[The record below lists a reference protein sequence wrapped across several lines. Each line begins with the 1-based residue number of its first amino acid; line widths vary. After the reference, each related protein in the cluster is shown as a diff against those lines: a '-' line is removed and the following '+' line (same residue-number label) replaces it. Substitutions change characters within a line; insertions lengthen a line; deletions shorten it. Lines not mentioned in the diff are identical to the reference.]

1 MNADLMFLIVIAI
14 FLTAT
19 YVIDFLKTLLEKKK
33 YSKRKK
39 RTSNVIE
46 IEKLEKQ
53 FNYIPTI
60 KNYIKERVNSM
71 EGKSLATPVMVT
83 VLLILFIIICNPIA
97 IVGVGER
104 GVKVTLGQVSP
115 QSYTEGIHLVTP
127 FISKI
132 KNMDVKT
139 QKTYIETDLYTK
151 DIQQAKISY
160 VINYNLQPQNAHKMY
175 REVGTGYV
183 DNILMPVVEG
193 TIKDV
198 IGKWNAQDLVANR
211 ETATVDI
218 LKKLQKQLEPR
229 YINVTG
235 FQITDINYSGGFER
249 AIESKV
255 TAEQEALKAKNRTVQ
270 IQEEAK
276 QKIISAEAEAKS
288 MAIRANALTQNKALV
303 EYEAVQKW
311 DGHLPQYMMGNTVP
325 FLNMSTGSFKR

>member
-1 MNADLMFLIVIAI
+1 MKIELIFWLIILLLLMLSQFGELINKIYKNKSRRKQASKKIIDMLDIKTKSSFL
-14 FLTAT
+14 
-19 YVIDFLKTLLEKKK
+19 
-33 YSKRKK
+33 
-39 RTSNVIE
+39 N
-46 IEKLEKQ
+46 
-53 FNYIPTI
+53 
-60 KNYIKERVNSM
+60 NYIKERMNTM
-71 EGKSLATPVMVT
+71 DKKNLATPTLV
-83 VLLILFIIICNPIA
+83 VLLLIAFIVICNPIA

-104 GVKVTLGQVSP
+104 GVKVTLGKVSP
-115 QSYTEGIHLVTP
+115 HSYTEGIHLITP

-132 KNMDVKT
+132 KNMNVKT

-160 VINYNLQPQNAHKMY
+160 VINFNLQPQNAHNMY

-183 DNILMPVVEG
+183 DMVLIPVAEG

-218 LKKLQKQLEPR
+218 LRKLQKQLAPR
-229 YINVTG
+229 YIDVTG
-235 FQITDINYSGGFER
+235 FQITDINYSSVFEKS
-249 AIESKV
+249 IESKV
-255 TAEQEALKAKNRTVQ
+255 TAEQDALKAKNRTVQ

-276 QKIISAEAEAKS
+276 QKIITAEAEAKS

-325 FLNMSTGSFKR
+325 FLNMSTGNFKR